1 MIKKKLD
8 KIESHLSLRKPSNK
22 DDEKFISGINS
33 PYEAAKLR
41 SASSNK
47 DKNNFHSPVS
57 FSWSAFWKSFIYE
70 NLPPVIFSPIAAIFL
85 EGSLS
90 RAWHVSQNR
99 QLIAISRKHHS
110 FTTIRNNWLIIYPAS
125 WLMNIG
131 LFLALFSDKQLI
143 FNIDPFHMILA
154 YLLLFFRRLIIATK
168 YGYFRPEDL
177 ERLCL
182 PAPDW
187 DDNKTVRRLIAQGW
201 MRPWEF
207 PGLIEDEL
215 TIAMDE
221 NDACLQGIPLEPDK
235 ETREKLI
242 KESNSE
248 LFPSS
253 TSSTKENELPAGF
266 ILYNIINSVYRLP
279 ALPYMQQLTYLCMLL
294 LPTAA
299 FLSKYIYGM
308 ALFGITA
315 QEKIIS
321 VATLL
326 GFFNGFQLM
335 MFGMVCAADYQRR
348 YETSKKLGELVS
360 YPGLK
365 LSSIFKSFYK
375 DRKEDRVFID
385 LQQRV
390 NVFAWMNMRN
400 VLRSFGETYYLR
412 IQGYTSILIFYSLL
426 CVGILNLIVW
436 TGMKHHIS
444 TVVVIGVVI
453 IAVSVICLFAIG
465 KAIQLQSLSAQHR
478 DFIRNE
484 LFIIEE
490 EIWELKLSAK
500 SEERITDLSSAKALL
515 QQVDESINYKEL
527 IYKPT
532 TIFGYAANNGVM
544 GSVLGL
550 VLTGVLFAIQGFV
563 SVEISYNSL
572 GWYIP

>member
-131 LFLALFSDKQLI
+131 LFLALFSNKQLI

-365 LSSIFKSFYK
+365 ISSIFKSFYK
-375 DRKEDRVFID
+375 NRKEDKVFID
-385 LQQRV
+385 LQKRV

>member
-131 LFLALFSDKQLI
+131 LFLALFSNKQLI

-365 LSSIFKSFYK
+365 ISSIFKSFYK
-375 DRKEDRVFID
+375 NRKEDRVFID
-385 LQQRV
+385 LQKRV

>member
-131 LFLALFSDKQLI
+131 LFLALFSNKELI

-365 LSSIFKSFYK
+365 ISSIFKSFYK
-375 DRKEDRVFID
+375 NRKEDKVFID
-385 LQQRV
+385 LQKRV

>member
-1 MIKKKLD
+1 MSKKTLD
-8 KIESHLSLRKPSNK
+8 KIESYLSLRKPSNK

-47 DKNNFHSPVS
+47 DKNSFHSPVS

-70 NLPPVIFSPIAAIFL
+70 NLPPVIFSPLAAIFL

-110 FTTIRNNWLIIYPAS
+110 FTTIRNNWLVIYPAS

-131 LFLALFSDKQLI
+131 LFLALFSEKQLI

-266 ILYNIINSVYRLP
+266 ILYNIINSVYRFP

-294 LPTAA
+294 LPAAA
-299 FLSKYIYGM
+299 FLSKYIYGI

-375 DRKEDRVFID
+375 NKKEDRVFID
-385 LQQRV
+385 LQKRV

-453 IAVSVICLFAIG
+453 IAVSAICLFAIG

-490 EIWELKLSAK
+490 EIWELKLSGK
-500 SEERITDLSSAKALL
+500 SDERITDLSSAKALL

>member
-1 MIKKKLD
+1 MSKKKLD

-47 DKNNFHSPVS
+47 DKNSFHSPVS

-110 FTTIRNNWLIIYPAS
+110 FNTIRNNWLVIYPAS

-131 LFLALFSDKQLI
+131 LYLALFSDKQLI

-221 NDACLQGIPLEPDK
+221 NDACLQGIPLQPDK

-253 TSSTKENELPAGF
+253 TSSSKENELPAGF

-299 FLSKYIYGM
+299 FLSKYFYGM
-308 ALFGITA
+308 ALFGITT

-375 DRKEDRVFID
+375 DKKKDRVFID
-385 LQQRV
+385 LQKRV

-453 IAVSVICLFAIG
+453 IAVSIICLFAIG

-478 DFIRNE
+478 NFVRNE

-490 EIWELKLSAK
+490 EIWELKLSGK

>member
-1 MIKKKLD
+1 MSKKKLD

-110 FTTIRNNWLIIYPAS
+110 FNTIRNNWLVIYPAS

-131 LFLALFSDKQLI
+131 LYLALFSDKQLI

-253 TSSTKENELPAGF
+253 TSSSKENELPAGF

-299 FLSKYIYGM
+299 FLSKYFYGM
-308 ALFGITA
+308 ALFGITT

-375 DRKEDRVFID
+375 DKKKDRVFID
-385 LQQRV
+385 LQKRV

-478 DFIRNE
+478 NFVRNE

-490 EIWELKLSAK
+490 EIWELKLSGK

>member
-1 MIKKKLD
+1 
-8 KIESHLSLRKPSNK
+8 
-22 DDEKFISGINS
+22 
-33 PYEAAKLR
+33 
-41 SASSNK
+41 
-47 DKNNFHSPVS
+47 
-57 FSWSAFWKSFIYE
+57 
-70 NLPPVIFSPIAAIFL
+70 
-85 EGSLS
+85 
-90 RAWHVSQNR
+90 
-99 QLIAISRKHHS
+99 
-110 FTTIRNNWLIIYPAS
+110 
-125 WLMNIG
+125 
-131 LFLALFSDKQLI
+131 
-143 FNIDPFHMILA
+143 MILA

-308 ALFGITA
+308 ALFGVTA

-365 LSSIFKSFYK
+365 LSSIFKSFFK
-375 DRKEDRVFID
+375 DKKEDRVFID
-385 LQQRV
+385 LQKRV

-490 EIWELKLSAK
+490 EIWELKLSGK